1 MTEGPY
7 DLEVAIANARL
18 AARRRAVIMVLLFIA
33 TVTSW
38 AVVLASPA
46 PAWVA
51 VPATVLLVLHALA
64 SRVAGLRSRETLMMI
79 AVQVHS
85 AEVVQSRPQRQ
96 AMAKARPVE
105 EAEAK
110 AAPRTP
116 DRVARRA
123 AAVGA
128 STWEPVPVPPPTYT
142 LKPAVH
148 RPEPAPLDLP
158 AAPAA
163 AVSRGAL
170 PRRAADVERILALE
184 SHLDELFEEPKV
196 VNG

>member
-142 LKPAVH
+142 LKPVAH
-148 RPEPAPLDLP
+148 RREPAPLELELAP
-158 AAPAA
+158 AAPYEPAPAA
-163 AVSRGAL
+163 SREAEPAAEVDL
-170 PRRAADVERILALE
+170 DSVLERRRA
-184 SHLDELFEEPKV
+184 